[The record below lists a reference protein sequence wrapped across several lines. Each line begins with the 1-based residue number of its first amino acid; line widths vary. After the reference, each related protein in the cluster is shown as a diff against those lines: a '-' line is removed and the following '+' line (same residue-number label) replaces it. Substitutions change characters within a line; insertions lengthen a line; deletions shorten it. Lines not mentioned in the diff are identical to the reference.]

1 MILLFL
7 YRCVAM
13 RFEEHQFETRPM
25 LFAKSGQLVIEGDEM
40 IRVTFDRHYMD
51 NLEDYYQRN
60 ECIREQQ
67 YLSHDKLLH
76 LAAFCV
82 SKAAIAADERGDT
95 RWNEPN
101 AEAALD
107 AIRQLSLLCE
117 KAVHGKAKSS
127 PSRSSMVKRMVHAK
141 TNSARNAIRAYDVV

>member
-1 MILLFL
+1 
-7 YRCVAM
+7 
-13 RFEEHQFETRPM
+13 
-25 LFAKSGQLVIEGDEM
+25 M
-40 IRVTFDRHYMD
+40 IRVTFDHDYID

-67 YLSHDKLLH
+67 YLSHDKLLQ

-82 SKAAIAADERGDT
+82 SKVAIAADERGDA
-95 RWNEPN
+95 RWNEPK

-117 KAVHGKAKSS
+117 KAVHGKAQIEPVTIVNGQANSERQNQERCAT
-127 PSRSSMVKRMVHAK
+127 PSVPTTWFERYCLPLLRCVQSR
-141 TNSARNAIRAYDVV
+141 I

>member
-1 MILLFL
+1 
-7 YRCVAM
+7 
-13 RFEEHQFETRPM
+13 
-25 LFAKSGQLVIEGDEM
+25 M
-40 IRVTFDRHYMD
+40 IRVTFDHDYID

-82 SKAAIAADERGDT
+82 SKVAIAADERGDT
-95 RWNEPN
+95 RWNEPK

-117 KAVHGKAKSS
+117 KAVHGKGQIEPATI
-127 PSRSSMVKRMVHAK
+127 VNGQA
-141 TNSARNAIRAYDVV
+141 NSERQNQERLCNAIRAYDVD